1 MSPPGPVI
9 ATVVEGEGE
18 VTALPVLLRRLAYQL
33 GYRTAHFPKP
43 HRHHRGA
50 LVQPGGLERIIE
62 QVAVLTPTAPAI
74 LVVFDA
80 DDDCPAALAPALLA
94 RARAIRPDRRIAV
107 VLANREFESWFLAA
121 APSLA
126 GIRGLAADL
135 KAHPDPENPRDC
147 KGWLTHQR
155 VDGQRYR
162 PAVDQSALADA
173 IDLAAARQN
182 APSFDKF
189 CRDVERLLVAATSN
203 QHN

>member
-33 GYRTAHFPKP
+33 GYWTAHFPKP

-62 QVAVLTPTAPAI
+62 QVAVLAPTAPAI
-74 LVVFDA
+74 LVV
-80 DDDCPAALAPALLA
+80 
-94 RARAIRPDRRIAV
+94 
-107 VLANREFESWFLAA
+107 FESWFLAA

-135 KAHPDPENPRDC
+135 KAHPDPENPRDY

-162 PAVDQSALADA
+162 PAVDQSALADV

-189 CRDVERLLVAATSN
+189 CRDVEYLLTAATS
-203 QHN
+203 HPPAGTSP